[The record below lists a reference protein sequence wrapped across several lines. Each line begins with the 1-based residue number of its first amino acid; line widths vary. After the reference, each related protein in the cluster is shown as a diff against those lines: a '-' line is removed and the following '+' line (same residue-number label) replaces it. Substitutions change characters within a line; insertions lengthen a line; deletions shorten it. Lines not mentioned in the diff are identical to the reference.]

1 MKKLMIIASLFVLA
15 ACAEAQ
21 TSTAPM
27 TVPVDAPQNSTVQ
40 SAENKA
46 EALPVKTTDT
56 AIFAGGCFWCVE
68 ADFEKLP
75 GVIEAVSGYTGGHT
89 DNPTYKEV
97 TYKDTGHYEAVKVI
111 YNPSK
116 VSYAE
121 LVDYFWVHV
130 DPTDPNGQ
138 FCDKGDSY
146 RTAIFAR
153 PDQLYDAKAS
163 KEHVIEV
170 KPFSADIVT
179 PILPTGVFYDAEKYH
194 QDYYKK
200 NKLRYKAYRT
210 GCGRDKRVKQL
221 WGAK

>member
-1 MKKLMIIASLFVLA
+1 MKKFMTIASLCFLE

-21 TSTAPM
+21 TPAAP
-27 TVPVDAPQNSTVQ
+27 TTETPNAPEQ
-40 SAENKA
+40 SAVEMADKMS
-46 EALPVKTTDT
+46 VKSTDT

-89 DNPTYKEV
+89 ENPTYKEV

-111 YNPSK
+111 YNPAK
-116 VSYAE
+116 VTYEE

-153 PDQLYDAKAS
+153 PDQLDAANAS
-163 KEHVIEV
+163 KEHVMEV
-170 KPFSADIVT
+170 KPFSAEIVT
-179 PILPTGVFYDAEKYH
+179 PVLPTSEFYDAEKYH

-200 NKLRYKAYRT
+200 NKLRYKYYRN
-210 GCGRDKRVKQL
+210 GCGRDKRIKQL
-221 WGAK
+221 WGAKR